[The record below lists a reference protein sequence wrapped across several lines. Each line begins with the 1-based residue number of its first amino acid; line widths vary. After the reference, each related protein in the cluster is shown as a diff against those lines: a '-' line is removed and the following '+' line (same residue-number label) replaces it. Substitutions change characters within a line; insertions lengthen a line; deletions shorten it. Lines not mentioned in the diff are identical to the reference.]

1 MAWTTPRTWTTSELV
16 TASIMNTHL
25 RDQLNYLY
33 SGKEAF
39 YLPAKAWQPASSNG
53 CGSPIQ
59 LEHTAQRPETLG
71 LPFDKDSDEH
81 AILSLMMPRKW
92 NRSTITFQVHWTC
105 QGASTSTVQWA
116 LAGVAVG
123 DGQSLDVAQGAFV
136 GLNDAAQNMAD
147 ALHVTA
153 ESGSVTI
160 AGSPADGDLITLDI
174 MRDVSADSL
183 AEDAYL
189 LGVMIFYSS
198 DQHFEA

>member
-1 MAWTTPRTWTTSELV
+1 MGWTTPRTWTTSELV

-39 YLPAKAWQPASSNG
+39 YLPAKAWTPASTNG
-53 CGSPIQ
+53 CGDVEVLQ
-59 LEHTAQRPETLG
+59 HTAQRPETIA

-81 AILSLMMPRKW
+81 AIISLMMPRKW
-92 NRSTITFQVHWTC
+92 NLSTITFQVHWSC
-105 QGASTSTVQWA
+105 ASANTSTVEWA
-116 LAGVAVG
+116 LAGVAVA
-123 DGQSLDVAQGAFV
+123 DGESLDVAQGAFV
-136 GLNDAAQNMAD
+136 GVNDTALNLAD
-147 ALHVTA
+147 SLHKTA

-160 AGSPADGDLITLDI
+160 AGTPADGDLITLDI
-174 MRDVSADSL
+174 MRDVSADTL

-189 LGVMIFYSS
+189 LGVMIFYTS